1 MKKFLGIVF
10 LVILSQGIYAQ
21 EQSWEYPFIKALNY
35 EERREWNL
43 AIEELEK
50 SRALQEENLF
60 VLKELGYCYAKQG
73 EWEKAKECYEKVLF
87 FYPEDS
93 NAKKNLEI
101 LLENKTK

>member
-1 MKKFLGIVF
+1 MKKDKSGI
-10 LVILSQGIYAQ
+10 LRL
-21 EQSWEYPFIKALNY
+21 
-35 EERREWNL
+35 
-43 AIEELEK
+43 K
-50 SRALQEENLF
+50 SLKRVGLCKKNLF